1 MLKISRDGNTLKVEG
16 TLGGPWVSEL
26 DAACTRALAGRKRI
40 TLDLTSVVF
49 VDRSGAV
56 LLEKLRTNDRIAFG
70 KVSAFV
76 AEMMKGGAA

>member
-1 MLKISRDGNTLKVEG
+1 
-16 TLGGPWVSEL
+16 VSEL
-26 DAACTRALAGRKRI
+26 DEACTRALAERKRI
-40 TLDLTSVVF
+40 TLELAAVVF

-56 LLEKLRTNDRIAFG
+56 LLEKLRANDRIAFG